1 METQCDSFRS
11 DVNILCHFLVF
22 FLCLEEEAPLE
33 AEGPNERGGGLLP
46 GSFFGMEGALGAL
59 RLTVDILE
67 VVMMRRS
74 DEYARKK
81 KNSPFCVA

>member
-67 VVMMRRS
+67 QYS
-74 DEYARKK
+74 LAIGDCHF
-81 KNSPFCVA
+81 SQDPL